1 MFSTREYRKRPC
13 LRRTAT
19 KMSYQR
25 TEYADKTLSMNSL
38 ADRKLKIQL
47 NSLDCHKGTIQK
59 EMDREKKKI
68 KKELA
73 EAGECMRQ
81 RLSISEQSAEGKPR
95 ISPRL
100 PRRYSTPQ
108 VLLSA
113 SLPSRTLSSELEKRS
128 PGNRRKIGSDGMIES
143 LGTPDCSLRS
153 ASPTSS
159 QFLLPPFNQPRRR
172 SLPPIGVGNSL
183 TAPDS
188 AAGKSPLLPRR
199 DSNDGKRTAR
209 ETVSLGPLSPRNTQR
224 RKGSAVGE
232 SEMTVEVA
240 AKVGIFLQKMGEGK
254 RKDCPKQ
261 KSIPKA
267 DEELSTD
274 DEDEETFIHPLTVE
288 PVKRS
293 SSFQPNRF
301 E

>member
-113 SLPSRTLSSELEKRS
+113 SLPSRILSSELEKRS

-188 AAGKSPLLPRR
+188 VAGKSPLLPRR